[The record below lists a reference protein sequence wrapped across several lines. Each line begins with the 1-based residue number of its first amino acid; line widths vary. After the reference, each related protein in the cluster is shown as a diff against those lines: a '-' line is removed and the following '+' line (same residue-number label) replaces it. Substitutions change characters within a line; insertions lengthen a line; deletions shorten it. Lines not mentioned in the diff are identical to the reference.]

1 MLVSFNK
8 GLQKKPLP
16 HLNYLIKQALNP
28 LQNGR
33 HSLCIITFLLY
44 AHHKKSEQ

>member
-1 MLVSFNK
+1 MLVSFDE
-8 GLQKKPLP
+8 GLQKMPLP
-16 HLNYLIKQALNP
+16 DLNFLIKQAVNP

-44 AHHKKSEQ
+44 AHHTQSKH